1 MSPGPTDRIRGV
13 ALLVSGIVAVVLI
26 VYLLLSPGAF
36 TSFHPIPLLLLL
48 VLTTVVAFWQAREQ
62 FR

>member
-1 MSPGPTDRIRGV
+1 M
-13 ALLVSGIVAVVLI
+13 SGIVAVVLI